1 MQHQKVNQLPVT
13 FFLLLKF
20 LNLRFALEETRK
32 ELSDKDLPD
41 TGLFDKAEAEDIK
54 TKCSTN
60 LAACHFLL
68 SNHRQVISLSTELL
82 DNDEASVK
90 NVKLLYRR
98 GVSNLVKI

>member
-1 MQHQKVNQLPVT
+1 MFDT
-13 FFLLLKF
+13 
-20 LNLRFALEETRK
+20 
-32 ELSDKDLPD
+32 DK
-41 TGLFDKAEAEDIK
+41 LFDKEEAEDIK

-82 DNDEASVK
+82 DNDALPK

-98 GVSNLVKI
+98 GVSNLVNFHFSVNPW